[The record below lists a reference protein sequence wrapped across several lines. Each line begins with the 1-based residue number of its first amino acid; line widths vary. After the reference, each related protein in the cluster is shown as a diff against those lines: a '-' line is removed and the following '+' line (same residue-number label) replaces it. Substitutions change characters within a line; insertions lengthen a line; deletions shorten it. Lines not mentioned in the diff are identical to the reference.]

1 MQPLT
6 ILLIVQIF
14 LKHSYFKVKNMDN
27 TRDTGSCCP
36 PDSKKDAGQ
45 FIQMIGL
52 DKSSP
57 APEIRET
64 TSLITFN
71 NRLDHFIARWG
82 VKRMGH
88 KVEPGIYKLGNPD
101 GDSPVFVSANYTLS
115 FDALRSSLTG
125 IDCYILVIDTK
136 GINVWCAAGKGT
148 FGTDEIVYR
157 IRWSG
162 LAKLINHRNIIL
174 PQLGA
179 PGVSAHEVKRR
190 SGFKVEY
197 GPVRANDLPEYL
209 KNHTSTPKMRKVRFT
224 FRDRL
229 VLTPIEFIHVI
240 KPTLIA
246 AIILYLLSGPFAALL
261 AIVTALSGTVLF
273 PVLLPYLP
281 AHDLSIKGI
290 VLGWVVALSFGIIL
304 VVNTNMIFWKE
315 ILSLIAMF
323 LIVPAVTGYLA
334 LNFTGCTTYTSRT
347 GVKKEIF
354 RYVPYMA
361 LKAGTG
367 FLCLLILAIVNL
379 KETI

>member
-1 MQPLT
+1 
-6 ILLIVQIF
+6 
-14 LKHSYFKVKNMDN
+14 MDN
-27 TRDTGSCCP
+27 TRDTGSCCK
-36 PDSKKDAGQ
+36 PDSKADTDQ

-52 DKSSP
+52 DKNSP
-57 APEIRET
+57 APVIRET
-64 TSLITFN
+64 TSTLTFN
-71 NRLDHFIARWG
+71 DRFDHFLARWG
-82 VKRMGH
+82 VKRSGH
-88 KVEPGIYKLGNPD
+88 KVKPGIYKLGTPNT
-101 GDSPVFVSANYTLS
+101 DSPVFVSANYTLS
-115 FDALRSSLTG
+115 FDALRSSLKN

-162 LAKLINHRNIIL
+162 LDKIVNHRNLIL

-197 GPVRANDLPEYL
+197 GPVRAEDLPEYL
-209 KNHTSTPKMRKVRFT
+209 RNHTATPDMREIRFT

-240 KPTLIA
+240 KPTFIA
-246 AIILYLLSGPFAALL
+246 AIILYLLSGPFAAIL
-261 AIVTALSGTVLF
+261 AIVTAFAGTVLF

-290 VLGWVVALSFGIIL
+290 VLGWLIALPFGIFL
-304 VVNTNMIFWKE
+304 ATNTNMPLWKE
-315 ILSLIAMF
+315 ILVLMAMF
-323 LIVPAVTGYLA
+323 LIVQAVTGYLA

-361 LKAGTG
+361 LKAGIG
-367 FLCLLILAIVNL
+367 MLCLIILGIIHL
-379 KETI
+379 MEMI

>member
-1 MQPLT
+1 
-6 ILLIVQIF
+6 
-14 LKHSYFKVKNMDN
+14 MDN
-27 TRDTGSCCP
+27 TRDTSSCCP
-36 PDSKKDAGQ
+36 PDSKADTGQ

-52 DKSSP
+52 GKSSP
-57 APEIRET
+57 APEIRKT

-71 NRLDHFIARWG
+71 NRLDHFLARWG
-82 VKRMGH
+82 VSRMGH

-101 GDSPVFVSANYTLS
+101 ADSPVFVSANYTLS
-115 FDALRSSLTG
+115 FDALRSSLAG
-125 IDCYILVIDTK
+125 INGYILVIDTK

-157 IRWSG
+157 VRWSG
-162 LAKLINHRNIIL
+162 LAKLVNHRNIIL

-179 PGVSAHEVKRR
+179 PGVSAHEIKRR

-209 KNHTSTPKMRKVRFT
+209 KNHASTPEMRRVRFS

-261 AIVTALSGTVLF
+261 AIVTALAGTVLF

-281 AHDLSIKGI
+281 AQDLSIKGI
-290 VLGWVVALSFGIIL
+290 VFGWVIALPFGIIL
-304 VVNTNMIFWKE
+304 AVNTNMTLWKE
-315 ILSLIAMF
+315 ILSLMAMF

-367 FLCLLILAIVNL
+367 LLCLLILAIVNL
-379 KETI
+379 KEMI

>member
-1 MQPLT
+1 MD
-6 ILLIVQIF
+6 
-14 LKHSYFKVKNMDN
+14 KNK
-27 TRDTGSCCP
+27 DTGSCCP
-36 PDSKKDAGQ
+36 PDSKTDTGQ
-45 FIQMIGL
+45 FIRMVGL
-52 DKSSP
+52 DKNIP
-57 APEIRET
+57 APEIRDT

-71 NRLDHFIARWG
+71 DRFDHFLARWG
-82 VKRMGH
+82 VNRMKH
-88 KVEPGIYKLGNPD
+88 IVEPGIYILGNPD
-101 GDSPVFVSANYTLS
+101 ADSPVFVSANYTLS
-115 FDALRSSLTG
+115 FDALRSSLAG

-162 LAKLINHRNIIL
+162 LAKTVNHRNLIL

-179 PGVSAHEVKRR
+179 PGVSAHEIKRR

-197 GPVRANDLPEYL
+197 GPVRAKDLPEYL
-209 KNHTSTPKMRKVRFT
+209 MNHTATPEMRKVRFT
-224 FRDRL
+224 FKDRL
-229 VLTPIEFIHVI
+229 ILTPIEFVHVI

-261 AIVTALSGTVLF
+261 AIVTAFAGTVLF

-290 VLGWVVALSFGIIL
+290 VFGWLVALPFGIFL
-304 VVNTNMIFWKE
+304 AANTNMILWKE
-315 ILSLIAMF
+315 MLSLLAMF

-367 FLCLLILAIVNL
+367 ILCLLVLAISHL
-379 KETI
+379 QEMI

>member
-1 MQPLT
+1 MDDT
-6 ILLIVQIF
+6 ID
-14 LKHSYFKVKNMDN
+14 K
-27 TRDTGSCCP
+27 GSCCP
-36 PDSKKDAGQ
+36 PDSKADTGQ

-52 DKSSP
+52 DKNVP

-71 NRLDHFIARWG
+71 DRLDHFLARWG
-82 VKRMGH
+82 VNRMGH
-88 KVEPGIYKLGNPD
+88 IVEPGIYKLGNPD
-101 GDSPVFVSANYTLS
+101 AESPVFVSANYTLS
-115 FDALRSSLTG
+115 FDVLRSSLAG

-148 FGTDEIVYR
+148 FGTNEIVYR

-162 LAKLINHRNIIL
+162 LAKLVNHRNLIL

-179 PGVSAHEVKRR
+179 PGVSAHEVKRK

-197 GPVRANDLPEYL
+197 GPVRAQDLPEYL
-209 KNHTSTPKMRKVRFT
+209 KNHIATTEMRKVRFT

-240 KPTLIA
+240 KPTFIA
-246 AIILYLLSGPFAALL
+246 VIILYLLSGPFAALL
-261 AIVTALSGTVLF
+261 AIVTAFAGTVLF

-290 VLGWVVALSFGIIL
+290 ILGWLVALPFGISFAAN
-304 VVNTNMIFWKE
+304 NTMFLWKE
-315 ILSLIAMF
+315 MLSLIAMF

-361 LKAGTG
+361 LTAGAG
-367 FLCLLILAIVNL
+367 LLCLLVLAVANL
-379 KETI
+379 KEMI